1 LLVLVVGE
9 EYLILVQLAG
19 FMLGTAAETVV
30 MFPHILQPLM
40 LPAVAALADIQE
52 MVVTLAT

>member
-9 EYLILVQLAG
+9 EYLILVQLAE
-19 FMLGTAAETVV
+19 LIPGTVAVTVV
-30 MFPHILQPLM
+30 MFPHIFHKLM
-40 LPAVAALADIQE
+40 LLVVVVPAGMQE